1 MTTRQKITL
10 EQSEK
15 RQRLNEILAKDTKT
29 AEERAELETLTKR
42 MQELEPELR
51 AAIVAEGEE
60 ETRAAAQFGDGETA
74 ERRALLR
81 RVSMADYLTAAT
93 ARMAPQGAAAELNAS
108 AGRGRGRRG
117 RRGVYSVGRAPGR
130 GTRGRSTSTRK
141 RGPSPTRR
149 QTMEAKCNGR
159 FCNGCSGRVSWI
171 CWASVLILSRSVAPN
186 GRCSMQV

>member
-81 RVSMADYLTAAT
+81 RVTMADYVTAAT
-93 ARMAPQGAAAELNAS
+93 ARMAPAGAAAELNA
-108 AGRGRGRRG
+108 AL
-117 RRGVYSVGRAPGR
+117 GVDVIGNGGGALIPWAVSWAWK
-130 GTRGRSTSTRK
+130 RGRSTSTRK
-141 RGPSPTRR
+141 RGPLRKPRPTTGR
-149 QTMEAKCNGR
+149 KCNGR

-171 CWASVLILSRSVAPN
+171 CWACAWIVRTG
-186 GRCSMQV
+186 GRKN